1 MQKLMGAVSRAS
13 PLIVLVFMLIAATQ
27 LALQLGVTRATLN
40 ETLSRFSWLYAALAA
55 AGGAAVLS
63 GFLYEAFVPVTEEP
77 RRFDRREGSPRGRWI
92 MDVLNRLTN
101 RAALEA
107 MMSGAQK
114 PEVID
119 ADGLARDLKAKV
131 IGQDAVCDDLA
142 AQIRRRM
149 ALAQRDKPIGVFL
162 FAGPPGTGKTYL
174 AKRLAIELKRKLLAL
189 DMTQFGKAEAANQ
202 LFGAPK
208 GYIGSTTYG
217 ALTGGLRETPDAV
230 VLLDEIEKAHP
241 EVHKRFLTA
250 WNDGYVTEA
259 SDGKQISASRAIF
272 MLTSNAAT
280 DEMTDVGNRYAD
292 NPDEMRRTSMII
304 LRQAGFAPE
313 VLNRID
319 RVFVFRCL
327 AGLDVARVAALEIEM
342 MIENYGLDVIEGGI
356 DPIVLFDMMQRQ
368 QRMGAGASA
377 RDLVRAIE
385 ESISDT
391 LIGARE
397 KKARKVALV
406 SDGGRIVAEIAD

>member
-13 PLIVLVFMLIAATQ
+13 PLILLVFMLIAATQ
-27 LALQLGVTRATLN
+27 LGIELGVTRATLL
-40 ETLSRFSWLYAALAA
+40 ETLSRFSWLYVAVAAM
-55 AGGAAVLS
+55 GGTAVLS
-63 GFLYEAFVPVTEEP
+63 GLLHESLAPSETQSRKLDP
-77 RRFDRREGSPRGRWI
+77 KLGLSRGRWI

-107 MMSGAQK
+107 MMSGAQQ
-114 PEVID
+114 PSVID
-119 ADGLARDLKAKV
+119 AEVLARDLKAKV
-131 IGQDAVCDDLA
+131 IGQEAVCDDLA

-174 AKRLAIELKRKLLAL
+174 AKRLAIELKRKLLSL

-217 ALTGGLRETPDAV
+217 ALTGGLRESPDAV

-280 DEMTDVGNRYAD
+280 DELTDVGNRFAD

-304 LRQAGFAPE
+304 LREAGFAPE

-319 RVFVFRCL
+319 RVFVFRAL

-342 MIENYGLDVIEGGI
+342 MIENYGLEVADSGI
-356 DPIVLFDMMQRQ
+356 DPVVLFDMMQRQ
-368 QRMGAGASA
+368 QRMGASASA
-377 RDLVRAIE
+377 RDLVRTIE
-385 ESISDT
+385 ETISDT
-391 LIGARE
+391 LISARE
-397 KKARKVALV
+397 KRAKKVALV
-406 SDGGRIVAEIAD
+406 ADGGRIIAEIFD